1 MRRAR
6 IAALLTLAATGAHAT
21 GVFFDDFSHA
31 DHAALAAAGWTVR
44 SGHGHPGV
52 PGAAWRA
59 DAVRLLDD
67 ATRGAGRHAARNRLL
82 RLIARTDGTAPGT
95 VQSQVC
101 HARKVLHGTYA
112 ARVRFTDAPVQGGD
126 GDPVVQSFYA
136 VAPLRHDFDP
146 EFSEIDWEYLPNGG
160 WGSDSTRLYGIS
172 WQTVRVE
179 PWQAHNQAHQE
190 FGSHAG
196 WRVLVMQVADGRTRH
211 FLDGRLLATHG
222 GRNVP
227 VVPMAISFNLW
238 FSPGGLLPASAV
250 PRVWRQQ
257 VDWVFHARH
266 TLLSPAQVEAE
277 VQALRRAGV
286 ARHDTVPA
294 AKPPL
299 ASPCN
304 F

>member
-59 DAVRLLDD
+59 DAVQLLDD
-67 ATRGAGRHAARNRLL
+67 ATRGAGRHAVRNRLL

-160 WGSDSTRLYGIS
+160 WGSERPRLYAIS
-172 WQTVRVE
+172 WQTVRIE
-179 PWQAHNQAHQE
+179 PWQAHNSAHQA

-196 WRVLVMQVADGRTRH
+196 WRTLVMQVAGGKARH
-211 FLDGRLLATHG
+211 FLDGKPLIEHS
-222 GRNVP
+222 GRNLP
-227 VVPMAISFNLW
+227 VVPMALAFNLW
-238 FSPGGLLPASAV
+238 FSPAGLLPASAQA
-250 PRVWRQQ
+250 RVYEQD
-257 VDWVFHARH
+257 VDWVFHARGRV
-266 TLLSPAQVEAE
+266 LSPAQVDAQ
-277 VQALRRAGV
+277 VRSLRQRGTTHV
-286 ARHDTVPA
+286 DTVPA
-294 AKPPL
+294 ADPPL
-299 ASPCN
+299 ASRCD